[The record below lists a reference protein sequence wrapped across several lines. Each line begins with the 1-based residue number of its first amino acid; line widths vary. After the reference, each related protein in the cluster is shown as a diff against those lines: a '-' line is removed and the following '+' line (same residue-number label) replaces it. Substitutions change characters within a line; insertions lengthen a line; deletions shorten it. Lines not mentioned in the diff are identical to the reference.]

1 MEIKSCEELN
11 GMKPIPRA
19 VTVCQ
24 ELFKNFESR
33 QCMSRVVTN
42 RVRQKFSVAKFE

>member
-1 MEIKSCEELN
+1 MFGSCEELN

-24 ELFKNFESR
+24 EFSR
-33 QCMSRVVTN
+33 ISRVDSASC
-42 RVRQKFSVAKFE
+42 QEL

>member
-1 MEIKSCEELN
+1 MDEHFEHLKYLIKNGVNAVMPQSLTMFGSCEELN

-24 ELFKNFESR
+24 E
-33 QCMSRVVTN
+33 
-42 RVRQKFSVAKFE
+42 